1 MFKYIFYPLMTWI
14 REAVFDMDTCGAFLL
29 KIQGKSL
36 SRLDATFM
44 VTVPKNS
51 SILYI
56 ISEQKHTLIIST
68 KPNSKIFK
76 QNLAKILPHAKVLFP
91 LVKPQYSKI
100 LSRNESPIL
109 FKMAQ
114 KFLSQ
119 LFDNALISSSHD
131 QGHSNNSNIQQI
143 AFISANWLQR

>member
-56 ISEQKHTLIIST
+56 MSEQKHTLIISI
-68 KPNSKIFK
+68 KPNSKICK
-76 QNLAKILPHAKVLFP
+76 PNLAKILPHSKVGIITIG
-91 LVKPQYSKI
+91 QA
-100 LSRNESPIL
+100 PI
-109 FKMAQ
+109 Q
-114 KFLSQ
+114 
-119 LFDNALISSSHD
+119 
-131 QGHSNNSNIQQI
+131 
-143 AFISANWLQR
+143 

>member
-14 REAVFDMDTCGAFLL
+14 REAVFDMDTCGAFLS

-56 ISEQKHTLIIST
+56 MSEHALIISI
-68 KPNSKIFK
+68 N
-76 QNLAKILPHAKVLFP
+76 IL
-91 LVKPQYSKI
+91 YSKMCSI
-100 LSRNESPIL
+100 CGGDFRNQFSVFGLYVMPT
-109 FKMAQ
+109 
-114 KFLSQ
+114 
-119 LFDNALISSSHD
+119 H
-131 QGHSNNSNIQQI
+131 G
-143 AFISANWLQR
+143 

>member
-1 MFKYIFYPLMTWI
+1 MTWI

-56 ISEQKHTLIIST
+56 MSEQKHALIIST
-68 KPNSKIFK
+68 KPNSKFK
-76 QNLAKILPHAKVLFP
+76 NILAKILSHAKVL
-91 LVKPQYSKI
+91 
-100 LSRNESPIL
+100 LS
-109 FKMAQ
+109 
-114 KFLSQ
+114 
-119 LFDNALISSSHD
+119 
-131 QGHSNNSNIQQI
+131 
-143 AFISANWLQR
+143 

>member
-14 REAVFDMDTCGAFLL
+14 REAVFDMDTCGAFRL

-51 SILYI
+51 SIYKHI
-56 ISEQKHTLIIST
+56 MSEQKHALIISI

-76 QNLAKILPHAKVLFP
+76 PNLAKILPHAKVLLP
-91 LVKPQYSKI
+91 LVK
-100 LSRNESPIL
+100 RAPI
-109 FKMAQ
+109 Q
-114 KFLSQ
+114 
-119 LFDNALISSSHD
+119 
-131 QGHSNNSNIQQI
+131 
-143 AFISANWLQR
+143 

>member
-1 MFKYIFYPLMTWI
+1 MNNQYYMLYLGSIVINIGTQVCLSRYIFYPLMTWI

-56 ISEQKHTLIIST
+56 MSEQKHTLIIST
-68 KPNSKIFK
+68 KPNSKILK
-76 QNLAKILPHAKVLFP
+76 
-91 LVKPQYSKI
+91 
-100 LSRNESPIL
+100 
-109 FKMAQ
+109 
-114 KFLSQ
+114 
-119 LFDNALISSSHD
+119 
-131 QGHSNNSNIQQI
+131 
-143 AFISANWLQR
+143 